1 MRFSIV
7 HMGTGIMSIPPGGV
21 GAAENAIYELS
32 KVLVQHG
39 YDVDIIDI
47 KSSIDRGKTGIVFHE
62 VKIPS
67 MCDAHPLLQV
77 LSFAWRTI
85 PELYGLK
92 KEKPIDIIHTHSQ
105 FTGMSVLIAK
115 RLFGWKVP
123 VIYTIHSAER
133 ILNPNLSNVFKH
145 VAECLVL
152 RMSDHIITPTESIK
166 RRLISHFGLSSSR
179 ITSIPHGIELN
190 KISPVHPSPEM
201 ENPVIFYPARIG
213 RGKNQMTLLKAMVF
227 IHKLVPG
234 AKCVIAGPVVDGR
247 YFSYLKK
254 FVRENNLTSRVEF
267 TGALPRW
274 KIYELYEK
282 ASVVVFPTLYET
294 QGMVLIE
301 AMAFGVPVIASNIG
315 PIRDIAELR
324 NGSAILIDPH
334 DLEELG
340 NAIIRVI
347 RNGKL
352 REELCR
358 KGRESVRRYFA
369 WDRIARR
376 TTDTYEMVVTLFTGC
391 TRGPN

>member
-1 MRFSIV
+1 VRFNIV
-7 HMGTGIMSIPPGGV
+7 HMGTGIMSIPPGGI

-32 KVLVQHG
+32 KELVQHG
-39 YDVDIIDI
+39 YGVDIIDM
-47 KSSIDRGKTGIVFHE
+47 KSNVSRGETGIVFHE
-62 VKIPS
+62 VRVPS
-67 MCDAHPLLQV
+67 LCDAHPLLQV

-92 KEKPIDIIHTHSQ
+92 KEKPVDIIHTHSQ
-105 FTGMSVLIAK
+105 FTGVSALLAK
-115 RLFGWKVP
+115 RLFRWKVP

-152 RMSDHIITPTESIK
+152 RMSDHIITPTESIR

-190 KISPVHPSPEM
+190 KISPVHPLPEM
-201 ENPVIFYPARIG
+201 ENPVILYPARIG

-227 IHKLVPG
+227 ILKLVPG
-234 AKCVIAGPVVDGR
+234 VRCVIAGPVVDGR

-254 FVRENNLTSRVEF
+254 FVKENNLTSRVEF

-282 ASVVVFPTLYET
+282 ASAVVFPTLYET

-301 AMAFGVPVIASNIG
+301 AMAFGVPIVASDIG
-315 PIRDIAELR
+315 PIRDIVGLEE
-324 NGSAILIDPH
+324 GSAILVNPNDP
-334 DLEELG
+334 EELG

-352 REELCR
+352 REEMSY
-358 KGRESVRRYFA
+358 KGRELVRRYFA

-376 TTDTYEMVVTLFTGC
+376 IAGTYQVLIK
-391 TRGPN
+391 RNLL